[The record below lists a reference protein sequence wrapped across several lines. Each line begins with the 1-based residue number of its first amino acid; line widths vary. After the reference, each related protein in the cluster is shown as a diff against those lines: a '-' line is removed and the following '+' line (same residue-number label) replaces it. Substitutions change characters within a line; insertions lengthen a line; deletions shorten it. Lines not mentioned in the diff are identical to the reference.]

1 MSRSTVWCGRDRAHR
16 LCAILVGAAVMLVL
30 SPARAAAG
38 GFDRELFD
46 VFVDSNMGSDGR
58 PVYYYSTGTVKTF
71 PGGRLLAT
79 IEGVDMARLL
89 RRDADGTVHKA
100 SRKFYI
106 MRDPDTGA
114 VIEQI
119 DGKPNDR
126 YFYPYQYMTFRLEGD
141 RLAGTST
148 QGTGAALRKVDIG
161 SAMEAR
167 RVGDVVA
174 FSAPNA
180 RESADGT
187 GSFEMYEFWVTP
199 RRAKLQPSAT
209 LTLTLVNWHP
219 IGQGKPVY
227 THRTSWRVDRYADLP
242 ASIREYIEAQAPL
255 YREPPRDFAEIERLQ
270 GSAMRPAHR
279 PGP

>member
-1 MSRSTVWCGRDRAHR
+1 MSHMNLMRLNIRNAGRPSLRGL
-16 LCAILVGAAVMLVL
+16 LCLLLIFEVTTGTRGDAA
-30 SPARAAAG
+30 
-38 GFDRELFD
+38 GFDRQLFE
-46 VFVDSNMGSDGR
+46 VFVDSNMGSHGE
-58 PVYYYSTGTVKTF
+58 PVYYYSTGTLKTF
-71 PGGRLLAT
+71 PGGRLLAL

-106 MRDPDTGA
+106 LRDPQTGV

-119 DGKPNDR
+119 DGVPNDR

-148 QGTGAALRKVDIG
+148 QGSGKGVRQVDIG

-167 RVGDVVA
+167 RIGDVVA

-180 RESADGT
+180 REFADGT

-199 RRAKLQPSAT
+199 RRATFSPSTT

-219 IGQGKPVY
+219 IGRGKPVY
-227 THRTSWRVDRYADLP
+227 THRTSWRVDNYAALP
-242 ASIREYIEAQAPL
+242 ASIREYIETRAPL
-255 YREPPRDFAEIERLQ
+255 YKEPPKDFAEIERLQ
-270 GSAMRPAHR
+270 RGE
-279 PGP
+279 

>member
-1 MSRSTVWCGRDRAHR
+1 MRSKILRGRIRGWRAR
-16 LCAILVGAAVMLVL
+16 LGSLACALAAMLL
-30 SPARAAAG
+30 GSSPAAAG
-38 GFDRELFD
+38 GFDRALFD
-46 VFVDSNMGSDGR
+46 VFVESNMGTDGK
-58 PVYYYSTGTVKTF
+58 PIYYYSTGTVRTF

-106 MRDPDTGA
+106 LRDPDTGA

-119 DGKPNDR
+119 DGQPNDR

-141 RLAGTST
+141 RLVGTST
-148 QGTGAALRKVDIG
+148 QGSGAALRTVDIG

-167 RVGDVVA
+167 RIGDIVA
-174 FSAPNA
+174 FSALNA
-180 RESADGT
+180 REAPDGS

-199 RRAKLQPSAT
+199 QRARLRPSAT

-227 THRTSWRVDRYADLP
+227 THRTSWRVDRYAALP
-242 ASIREYIEAQAPL
+242 ASIREYIEAKAPL
-255 YREPPRDFAEIERLQ
+255 YREPPRDLAEIERLQ
-270 GSAMRPAHR
+270 RGLH
-279 PGP
+279 

>member
-1 MSRSTVWCGRDRAHR
+1 MRATIRSMSHGGRRATSAVLPCVLALLLPAAST
-16 LCAILVGAAVMLVL
+16 AV
-30 SPARAAAG
+30 AG
-38 GFDRELFD
+38 GFDRTLFE
-46 VFVDSNMGSDGR
+46 VFVDSNMGTDGK

-106 MRDPDTGA
+106 LRDPDTGA

-126 YFYPYQYMTFRLEGD
+126 YFYPYQYMTFRLDRD
-141 RLAGTST
+141 RLTGTST
-148 QGTGAALRKVDIG
+148 QGSGAAVRKVDIG

-167 RVGDVVA
+167 RVGDVVV

-180 RESADGT
+180 RKAADGT

-199 RRAKLQPSAT
+199 RRAKLRPSAT

-242 ASIREYIEAQAPL
+242 ASIREYIETKAPL

-270 GSAMRPAHR
+270 RAAP
-279 PGP
+279 

>member
-1 MSRSTVWCGRDRAHR
+1 MILGNTHQGGFRASRGAHGL
-16 LCAILVGAAVMLVL
+16 LCVVVACLALW
-30 SPARAAAG
+30 PATLRAG
-38 GFDRELFD
+38 GFDRALFE
-46 VFVDSNMGSDGR
+46 VFVDSNMGTDGK
-58 PVYYYSTGTVKTF
+58 PVYYYSTGTVQTF

-89 RRDADGTVHKA
+89 RRDPDGTVHKA

-106 MRDPDTGA
+106 MRDPETGA
-114 VIEQI
+114 VIEEI

-126 YFYPYQYMTFRLEGD
+126 YFYSYQYMTFRLEGD

-148 QGTGAALRKVDIG
+148 QGSGAALRRVDIG

-167 RVGDVVA
+167 RIGDVVA

-180 RESADGT
+180 REAADGT

-199 RRAKLQPSAT
+199 RRARLRPSAT

-242 ASIREYIEAQAPL
+242 ASIRQYIETRAPL

-270 GSAMRPAHR
+270 RGAP
-279 PGP
+279 

>member
-1 MSRSTVWCGRDRAHR
+1 MRSTILRGRIPGWRAPFGS
-16 LCAILVGAAVMLVL
+16 LVCALATMLL
-30 SPARAAAG
+30 GSLPAAAG
-38 GFDRELFD
+38 GFDRALFE
-46 VFVDSNMGSDGR
+46 VFVDSNMGTDGK
-58 PVYYYSTGTVKTF
+58 PVYYYSTGTVKAF
-71 PGGRLLAT
+71 PAGRLLAT

-106 MRDPDTGA
+106 LRDPDTGA

-141 RLAGTST
+141 RLTGTST
-148 QGTGAALRKVDIG
+148 QGAGAALRRVDIG
-161 SAMEAR
+161 SAMDAR
-167 RVGDVVA
+167 RVGDMVV
-174 FSAPNA
+174 FSAPNT
-180 RESADGT
+180 REAADGT
-187 GSFEMYEFWVTP
+187 GSYEMYEFWVTP
-199 RRAKLQPSAT
+199 RRARLRPSAT

-242 ASIREYIEAQAPL
+242 ASIRQYIEAQAPM
-255 YREPPRDFAEIERLQ
+255 YREPPKDFAEIERLQ
-270 GSAMRPAHR
+270 RGVP
-279 PGP
+279 

>member
-1 MSRSTVWCGRDRAHR
+1 MIMPHSISNDMGRRPLVILFGLLLIFGLALGMRSH
-16 LCAILVGAAVMLVL
+16 
-30 SPARAAAG
+30 AAG
-38 GFDRELFD
+38 FDPKIFE
-46 VFVDSNMGSDGR
+46 VFVDSNMGTDGK
-58 PVYYYSTGTVKTF
+58 PVYYYSTGTLKTF

-106 MRDPDTGA
+106 LRDPQTGA
-114 VIEQI
+114 IIEQI
-119 DGKPNDR
+119 DGVPNDR

-148 QGTGAALRKVDIG
+148 QGTGKAVRQVDIG

-167 RVGDVVA
+167 RIGDVVA

-180 RESADGT
+180 RELADGT

-199 RRAKLQPSAT
+199 RRAKVSPSTT

-219 IGQGKPVY
+219 IGRGKPVY
-227 THRTSWRVDRYADLP
+227 THRTSWRVDDYGALP
-242 ASIREYIEAQAPL
+242 ASIREYIETRAPL
-255 YREPPRDFAEIERLQ
+255 YKESPKDFAEIERLQ
-270 GSAMRPAHR
+270 RGE
-279 PGP
+279 